1 MTPSSTSPATNTAT
15 NRSCSIDFERLG
27 LLHAPVLQSLRKAAV
42 NGNVEEAGA
51 LIARLELDHVPLDLL
66 TLTHYMQAYI
76 VRRDA
81 PGAEA
86 VLARMKTM
94 GLLPDIVPYSMLLN
108 LHASRGNVGKAEE
121 VFGTMR
127 EEGGLVPSVRAY
139 TSLMK
144 AYAVSRDPE
153 GAEDVLFRM
162 AAAGVAP
169 DVHAYTMLLR
179 AYANVGD
186 VAGAEDVMRR
196 VLLAVEG
203 GKVGGREG
211 GEVVPDLV
219 IFNALLR
226 VYVRSKGPD
235 AARLRGGWDARGG
248 RGRGQEDREGGRE
261 GKKEQ
266 GIQQVLKR
274 MEAQGLR
281 PDQTTR
287 ALLETARAQGA
298 QHRKKQ
304 RLPRNPV
311 IMNKPGG
318 GFPPTLNNGGKE
330 GGAMDRDAGTEGSGG
345 SPEALLRRLAAAL
358 KHAPRPSNLHTGRQ
372 RPPVNPPL
380 PPSIPSSPPSTTATA
395 SARRTPPL
403 KVSAPPPS
411 PLPHSNVMPPPDV
424 QRLFAELLAR
434 QEALRPSLLIEEE
447 PYLKVLRACVLT
459 NDDVTAR
466 AVIHLMP
473 SPAPAPSLP
482 AFNLLLHL
490 HAKQGDTLGAERV
503 LGQVLQH
510 GLLPTLLSYNTLL
523 HAYVRRA
530 SRARRVS
537 ERERRR
543 VRAVYDALRTHCLPS
558 PSSTPGEPDMGRKD
572 RPDVYTMTALLRWVQ
587 QAGREGK
594 GGKEKNEEGS
604 GGGEG
609 NIDYEDH
616 DQLLYRQVLEDI
628 AAWVPLTAR
637 SSHLYTAL
645 MGAAAS
651 QKDWT
656 TVDDAYREAKEQLL
670 AGIMPARAYAFVET
684 CYQKMQGW
692 RLKPKGGSEEGAR
705 SGGG

>member
-1 MTPSSTSPATNTAT
+1 MAGNSQPASRLKPSICLHLLLMVMSSLITAGSARAFALFLRPFPSSPPHHLPLASLSSSLSSTSRLSDSRRGHHPTWISRNRRPRRRLFFTTGPIHQTMAPSSTSPATNTAT

-66 TLTHYMQAYI
+66 TLTHYMQAHI

-86 VLARMKTM
+86 VLARMKTL

-248 RGRGQEDREGGRE
+248 RGGR
-261 GKKEQ
+261 
-266 GIQQVLKR
+266 
-274 MEAQGLR
+274 A
-281 PDQTTR
+281 
-287 ALLETARAQGA
+287 
-298 QHRKKQ
+298 
-304 RLPRNPV
+304 
-311 IMNKPGG
+311 
-318 GFPPTLNNGGKE
+318 
-330 GGAMDRDAGTEGSGG
+330 
-345 SPEALLRRLAAAL
+345 
-358 KHAPRPSNLHTGRQ
+358 
-372 RPPVNPPL
+372 
-380 PPSIPSSPPSTTATA
+380 
-395 SARRTPPL
+395 
-403 KVSAPPPS
+403 
-411 PLPHSNVMPPPDV
+411 
-424 QRLFAELLAR
+424 
-434 QEALRPSLLIEEE
+434 
-447 PYLKVLRACVLT
+447 
-459 NDDVTAR
+459 
-466 AVIHLMP
+466 
-473 SPAPAPSLP
+473 
-482 AFNLLLHL
+482 
-490 HAKQGDTLGAERV
+490 
-503 LGQVLQH
+503 
-510 GLLPTLLSYNTLL
+510 
-523 HAYVRRA
+523 
-530 SRARRVS
+530 
-537 ERERRR
+537 
-543 VRAVYDALRTHCLPS
+543 
-558 PSSTPGEPDMGRKD
+558 
-572 RPDVYTMTALLRWVQ
+572 
-587 QAGREGK
+587 
-594 GGKEKNEEGS
+594 
-604 GGGEG
+604 
-609 NIDYEDH
+609 
-616 DQLLYRQVLEDI
+616 
-628 AAWVPLTAR
+628 
-637 SSHLYTAL
+637 
-645 MGAAAS
+645 
-651 QKDWT
+651 
-656 TVDDAYREAKEQLL
+656 
-670 AGIMPARAYAFVET
+670 
-684 CYQKMQGW
+684 
-692 RLKPKGGSEEGAR
+692 
-705 SGGG
+705 